1 VRGVLLVAVVGLAG
15 CLRGAAAPVPEKPHF
30 TGRTFPLLSTPA
42 LRLSIPGK
50 LGERPIPILLD
61 VARPLSLV
69 ATACFAGAPP
79 RPEGKVRA
87 PEPSGMR
94 EWAMVPLPGLRVGD
108 VPLAGFSAGL
118 TGEKFCAV
126 TLGADVLSPYAL
138 TVDALRRE
146 VTFAASRSREAYAA
160 EVAALQEDPAWEGHL
175 LELSREPIG
184 DWPLL
189 AARIGQGDA
198 RLTGPLVLSTR
209 DPFSR
214 VALGPAESQGL
225 RPLETAAGLPPRA
238 ILVDSVE
245 VAVGLGVHPLAVETG
260 AWASASSLGRLGPDV
275 WGHFR
280 ATVDVQGG
288 VLLLRRPRV
297 LDSGSRQRCARTG
310 TPGFDEEFC
319 YALHTRTDPDG
330 VLALSVAVYRDLP
343 EGGRLHL
350 EPLGEDGT
358 PLQTGCRVGIT
369 FAQTSRGA
377 TTQHRLPWS
386 SLALSMPECYAELA
400 SGKGYALALF
410 EEGSLPECALTCAF
424 VHEAR
429 TRRTLCECP
438 PTPLGE
444 GVSAAPRRAKS
455 SRLPPPEERRLEPE
469 DPK

>member
-1 VRGVLLVAVVGLAG
+1 MRGVLLVVLWGLTG
-15 CLRGAAAPVPEKPHF
+15 CVRGAAVPAPEKPHF
-30 TGRTFPLLSTPA
+30 TGRTFPLLSSPA
-42 LRLSIPGK
+42 LRLSVPGR
-50 LGERPIPILLD
+50 LGERPIAVLLD

-69 ATACFAGAPP
+69 ATSCFGANPP

-94 EWAMVPLPGLRVGD
+94 EWAVVPLPGLQVGD
-108 VPLAGFSAGL
+108 VPLPGFSAGL

-126 TLGADVLSPYAL
+126 TLGADVLAPYAL

-146 VTFAASRSREAYAA
+146 VSFAPSRSREAYAA
-160 EVAALQEDPAWEGHL
+160 ELTALQGDPAWEGHL

-189 AARIGQGDA
+189 AARVAQGEA

-214 VALGPAESQGL
+214 LALGAVEAQGL

-238 ILVDSVE
+238 LLVDSVE
-245 VAVGLGVHPLAVETG
+245 VAVGLGVRPLVVETG
-260 AWASASSLGRLGPDV
+260 EWASASSLGRLGPDV
-275 WGHFR
+275 WGHFL

-297 LDSGSRQRCARTG
+297 LASGSRQLCAQTG
-310 TPGFDEEFC
+310 HPGFDEAFC
-319 YALHTRTDPDG
+319 YALHTRRDPDG
-330 VLALSVAVYRDLP
+330 VLALSVAAYRDLP

-350 EPLGEDGT
+350 EPLGEDGA

-386 SLALSMPECYAELA
+386 SLAQSMPECHAELA
-400 SGKGYALALF
+400 SGHGYALALF

-424 VHEAR
+424 VYETR

-444 GVSAAPRRAKS
+444 GVSAAVRRPKP